1 MRTAE
6 ANPATRDRRVTKGMA
21 ARSQCGQLTD
31 VVDGGGRP
39 RPRPHGRGIAV
50 ALPSTRYDRSAAFR
64 QLRYAG
70 VPLNK
75 RARHER
81 SLHL

>member
-31 VVDGGGRP
+31 VLDGGGRP
-39 RPRPHGRGIAV
+39 RPHGRGNAV